1 MQSGSAKPAIT
12 STESVTRGAMRLLLD
27 MGYAPITEVSLTNRR
42 RADILGL
49 DRKGRAVIVEVKSCA
64 ADFQSDSKWREY
76 LLYCE
81 AFYFAVDA
89 DFPRSLLAT
98 PESLPDIA
106 GLIVG
111 DAYGA
116 DILRP
121 AALRTM
127 NAARKRALTLRA
139 ARTGAQRLASAS
151 LMIGGL

>member
-1 MQSGSAKPAIT
+1 MQPGSAGSAPT

-42 RADILGL
+42 RVDILGL

-64 ADFQSDSKWREY
+64 ADFQSDTKWREY
-76 LLYCE
+76 LPYCE

-89 DFPRSLLAT
+89 DFPRSLLTA
-98 PESLPDIA
+98 PESLPEIA

-121 AALRTM
+121 AAQRTVT
-127 NAARKRALTLRA
+127 AARKKALTLRA

-151 LMIGGL
+151 LMHCGL